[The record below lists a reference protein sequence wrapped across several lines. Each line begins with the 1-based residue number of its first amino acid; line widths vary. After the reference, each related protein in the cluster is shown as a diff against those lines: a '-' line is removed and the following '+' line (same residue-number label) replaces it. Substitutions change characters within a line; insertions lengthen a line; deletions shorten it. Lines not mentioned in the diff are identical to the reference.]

1 MNNITLFIGG
11 LSGGGAERVITNIAN
26 YLFSKGYNVTLLTMA
41 DDEPSYPVSS
51 GVQRVSLLRSPE
63 RKGFLLNSFK
73 RFRRLFR
80 YVKSENVDAYIVML
94 PATILLL
101 LLLKPFFKAPV
112 IISERSNPR
121 YYGFLTKLLLRRM
134 ANRANCCVCQTP
146 DIATWYTSV
155 MPANKVCVIPNAINT
170 EIIRPLFEGERDLV
184 IVTVGRLIEV
194 KNQALLI
201 RAFAQIHDQFSQYK
215 LVIYGEGELREKL
228 ISLVNDNNLNDCVL
242 LPGYSLDLADKIRS
256 ASLFVLSSN
265 YEGMPNALIEA
276 MALGLPCVSTDC
288 EGGGA
293 SFLIENGR
301 NGILVPRGDAS
312 ALSEA
317 MLHMLTDKNF
327 AKQCGNEAYKIGDRL
342 SPDIIYGQWEKTILT
357 VS

>member
-26 YLFSKGYNVTLLTMA
+26 YLYSKGYKVTLLTMA
-41 DDEPSYPVSS
+41 DDEPSYPVTS
-51 GVQRVSLLRSPE
+51 GIQRISLLYSFE
-63 RKGFLLNSFK
+63 RKGFFINSFK
-73 RFRRLFR
+73 RIGRLLR
-80 YVKSENVDAYIVML
+80 YVKSESVDAYIVML
-94 PATILLL
+94 PVTILLL
-101 LLLKPFFKAPV
+101 LLLRPFLKVPI

-121 YYGFLTKLLLRRM
+121 YYGLFTRFLLKFM

-146 DIATWYTSV
+146 DIASWYTSI
-155 MPANKVCVIPNAINT
+155 MPANKVCVIPNAVNT
-170 EIIRPLFEGERDLV
+170 EIIRPLFEGERELV
-184 IVTVGRLIEV
+184 VVTVGRLIDV
-194 KNQALLI
+194 KNHALLI
-201 RAFAQIHDQFSQYK
+201 RAFAQIHDQLPQYK
-215 LVIYGEGELREKL
+215 LVIYGEGELRDKL
-228 ISLVNDNNLNDCVL
+228 ISLISDNNLIDSVL
-242 LPGYSLDLADKIRS
+242 LPGYSLNLADKIRS
-256 ASLFVLSSN
+256 SSLFVLSSN

-301 NGILVPRGDAS
+301 NGILVPQGDAS

-317 MLHMLTDKNF
+317 MLHMLTDKDF
-327 AKQCGNEAYKIGDRL
+327 AKKCGNEAYKIGERL
-342 SPDIIYGQWEKTILT
+342 SPEIIYGQWEKTILS